1 MKKKP
6 DHVSQKDWDDV
17 DIPELTDEDFARM
30 RPAREVLPALI
41 GEKPAAELIKQRGR
55 PKKAQ
60 PKKAVS
66 LRIDPE
72 VIDYFKSTG
81 RGWQSR
87 IDAAL
92 KEWVKEHKAA

>member
-6 DHVSQKDWDDV
+6 DNISQQDWEDVS
-17 DIPELTDEDFARM
+17 IPELTDEDFTRM
-30 RPAREVLPALI
+30 RPAHDVLPALI
-41 GEKPAAELIKQRGR
+41 GEKAAAELVKQRGR
-55 PKKAQ
+55 PKKEH

-66 LRIDPE
+66 LRLDEE

-87 IDAAL
+87 MGDAL
-92 KEWVKEHKAA
+92 KEWMKEHKAA